1 MDHAWKVRPDVRGL
15 TRGAPSTYLKRLW
28 FDTCVFSSGLVD
40 NLVRT
45 VGVDRVMM
53 GSDYPFDIGSPDPV
67 GLVNKAKLSDT
78 DRQKVLFG
86 NASRLF
92 KIA

>member
-1 MDHAWKVRPDVRGL
+1 M
-15 TRGAPSTYLKRLW
+15 
-28 FDTCVFSSGLVD
+28 
-40 NLVRT
+40 
-45 VGVDRVMM
+45 
-53 GSDYPFDIGSPDPV
+53 GSPDPV